1 MQSKWRGRSISR
13 WGLVQTFSRRDVA
26 ESSKSSDF
34 LEADN
39 VKSPIRVI
47 TAAAIFDGH
56 DAAIGIFR
64 RIFQSMGCDVI
75 HLGHDRSAEDVAKA
89 AIQEDAHLIA
99 ITSYQGGAVEMF
111 THTRHILDEAGF
123 NHVVLVGGGGGTI
136 LPSEI
141 RHLRDSGIARIYSP
155 DDGRELGLTG
165 MVEDAIRM
173 VSGVDLALLSRFDDM
188 GDVGARDHG
197 GVAKLLTLA
206 ENGESEQLDSRLK
219 SDGNDC
225 PVIGLT
231 GTGGAGKSS
240 LTDEL
245 VLRIH
250 RTIQKQKSHYSQLIL
265 PEKEP
270 VGRFSETE

>member
-1 MQSKWRGRSISR
+1 MRRWSLGQARG
-13 WGLVQTFSRRDVA
+13 RRDVA
-26 ESSKSSDF
+26 ETGKSDDSPGGDG
-34 LEADN
+34 

-64 RIFQSMGCDVI
+64 RIFQSMGCEVI

-111 THTRHILDEAGF
+111 THTRQILDEAGF

-165 MVEDAIRM
+165 MVEDAIGM
-173 VSGVDLALLSRFDDM
+173 VSGVDLTLSSRFDVM
-188 GDVGARDHG
+188 QDVDARDHG
-197 GVAKLLTLA
+197 SVAKLLTLA
-206 ENGESEQLDSRLK
+206 ESGNSEQLGRYLK
-219 SDGNDC
+219 NDMDGC

-231 GTGGAGKSS
+231 GTGGAGKSLS
-240 LTDEL
+240 L
-245 VLRIH
+245 IH
-250 RTIQKQKSHYSQLIL
+250 I
-265 PEKEP
+265 
-270 VGRFSETE
+270 

>member
-26 ESSKSSDF
+26 ESSKSSDS

-64 RIFQSMGCDVI
+64 RIFQSMGCEVI

-173 VSGVDLALLSRFDDM
+173 V
-188 GDVGARDHG
+188 
-197 GVAKLLTLA
+197 
-206 ENGESEQLDSRLK
+206 
-219 SDGNDC
+219 
-225 PVIGLT
+225 
-231 GTGGAGKSS
+231 
-240 LTDEL
+240 
-245 VLRIH
+245 
-250 RTIQKQKSHYSQLIL
+250 
-265 PEKEP
+265 
-270 VGRFSETE
+270 